1 MARLI
6 FAQYLVL
13 DRNLSFSE
21 AITTSFNMSEGHVL
35 NFISFIF
42 AMAFL
47 VILGFLSL
55 LFGVLIAIPV
65 SSLATAKLYLLFS
78 EKA

>member
-1 MARLI
+1 M
-6 FAQYLVL
+6 
-13 DRNLSFSE
+13 
-21 AITTSFNMSEGHVL
+21 TTSTSGA
-35 NFISFIF
+35 IF